1 MHEQHIDILRQQL
14 ERLEQEIQQCRRES
28 RWWKRVALLS
38 LAVMVSVALMGQVS
52 LERRVIEAERFVLKD
67 TDGKIRAVLGADR
80 PSASHS
86 NYGLHL
92 YTSTGKHVASLS
104 ELFAGTGGQ
113 LELKAKNT
121 ASAAFLRASDG
132 SAGLQLRA
140 TDQTFEEA
148 SREFETWRRKL
159 NAIRTLEERQRFL
172 TTEPFQGVRAEFSAA
187 ASPRGASKL
196 ELIRGSSHGPRDSIQ
211 FSLFEANPMLLLKD
225 NTGTPRAVLGHVA
238 LGDTATQGV
247 EQRPVSSLVFF
258 DKNGKVIWQ
267 AP

>member
-1 MHEQHIDILRQQL
+1 MHEQHIDILRRRL
-14 ERLEQEIQQCRRES
+14 ERLEQEIQQYRRES
-28 RWWKRVALLS
+28 RWWKRLVLLS
-38 LAVMVSVALMGQVS
+38 LAVMASIVLMGQAP

-67 TDGKIRAVLGADR
+67 VDGKIRAVLGAER
-80 PSASHS
+80 SSSSHS

-92 YTSTGKHVASLS
+92 YASTGKHVASLS
-104 ELFAGTGGQ
+104 ELLAGAGGQ

-148 SREFETWRRKL
+148 TRDFEAWRRRL
-159 NAIRTLEERQRFL
+159 NAVRTLEEREQFL
-172 TTEPFQGVRAEFSAA
+172 TTEPFQGVRAEFSTAS
-187 ASPRGASKL
+187 SPRGASKL
-196 ELIRGSSHGPRDSIQ
+196 EILRGSSHGPRDSMQ
-211 FSLFEANPMLLLKD
+211 LSLFEANPMLLLKD
-225 NTGTPRAVLGHVA
+225 NTGTPRAVLGYVA
-238 LGDTATQGV
+238 LGDTATGGV

-258 DKNGKVIWQ
+258 DKDGKVIWQ